1 MQLRDLSIDDRRL
14 VISMKADL
22 SSEEYREALLSND
35 IKTNLK
41 GLNNLLEVDP
51 DFLLLDS
58 NFLEA
63 AYFISYVLN
72 NKSFLL
78 KLEELTYLE
87 EKEKQRRRDAYFER
101 ERFYRGFPFDFDDY
115 LEMLELDDYL
125 LREKSYY
132 SILDNPYVIYSI
144 PYLKNIFSD
153 YYDENK
159 KADNYLYTILK
170 RLSNTL
176 TITDDLV
183 AVNDILSLFDNDAK
197 TITFSRRIQQ

>member
-22 SSEEYREALLSND
+22 SSEYYKEALLSND
-35 IKTNLK
+35 INTNLK

-58 NFLEA
+58 SFLEA

-132 SILDNPYVIYSI
+132 SILDNPYLVYSI

-183 AVNDILSLFDNDAK
+183 AVNDILSLFDNDDK
-197 TITFSRRIQQ
+197 IITFSRRI

>member
-22 SSEEYREALLSND
+22 SSEYYKEALLSND
-35 IKTNLK
+35 INTNLK

-58 NFLEA
+58 SFLEA
-63 AYFISYVLN
+63 ANFISYVLN

-78 KLEELTYLE
+78 KLEELPYLE

-132 SILDNPYVIYSI
+132 SILDNPYLVYSI

-183 AVNDILSLFDNDAK
+183 AVNDILSLFDNDDK
-197 TITFSRRIQQ
+197 IITFSRRI

>member
-183 AVNDILSLFDNDAK
+183 AVNDILSLFDNDDK
-197 TITFSRRIQQ
+197 IITFSRRIQ

>member
-1 MQLRDLSIDDRRL
+1 MQLRDLNIDDRRL

-22 SSEEYREALLSND
+22 SSEYYKEALLSND
-35 IKTNLK
+35 INTNLK

-58 NFLEA
+58 SFLEA
-63 AYFISYVLN
+63 AYFISYILN

-87 EKEKQRRRDAYFER
+87 EEEKQGRRDAYFER
-101 ERFYRGFPFDFDDY
+101 ERFYRGLPFDFDDY

-132 SILDNPYVIYSI
+132 SLLDNPYLVYSI

-159 KADNYLYTILK
+159 KADNYLYTIIK
-170 RLSNTL
+170 RLSNNEML
-176 TITDDLV
+176 K
-183 AVNDILSLFDNDAK
+183 LFDNDDK
-197 TITFSRRIQQ
+197 IITFSRRIR

>member
-1 MQLRDLSIDDRRL
+1 MQLRDLNIDDRRL

-22 SSEEYREALLSND
+22 SSEYYKEALLSND
-35 IKTNLK
+35 INTNLK

-58 NFLEA
+58 SFLEA

-101 ERFYRGFPFDFDDY
+101 ERFYRGLSFDFDDY

-132 SILDNPYVIYSI
+132 SLLDNPYLVYSI

-159 KADNYLYTILK
+159 KADNYLYTIVK
-170 RLSNTL
+170 RLSNNEML
-176 TITDDLV
+176 K
-183 AVNDILSLFDNDAK
+183 LFDNDDK
-197 TITFSRRIQQ
+197 IITFSRRIR

>member
-22 SSEEYREALLSND
+22 SSEYYKEALLSND
-35 IKTNLK
+35 INTNLK

-63 AYFISYVLN
+63 AYFISYILN

-87 EKEKQRRRDAYFER
+87 EEEKQGRRDAYFER
-101 ERFYRGFPFDFDDY
+101 ERFYRGLPFDFDDY

-132 SILDNPYVIYSI
+132 SLLDNPYLVYSI

-159 KADNYLYTILK
+159 KADNYLYTIIK
-170 RLSNTL
+170 RLSNNEML
-176 TITDDLV
+176 K
-183 AVNDILSLFDNDAK
+183 LFDNDDK
-197 TITFSRRIQQ
+197 IITFSRRIR

>member
-63 AYFISYVLN
+63 AYFISYILN

-132 SILDNPYVIYSI
+132 SILDNSYVIYSI

-159 KADNYLYTILK
+159 KADIYLYTILK

-183 AVNDILSLFDNDAK
+183 AVNDILSLFDNDDK
-197 TITFSRRIQQ
+197 IITFSRRIQ

>member
-22 SSEEYREALLSND
+22 SSEYYKEALLSND
-35 IKTNLK
+35 INTNLK

-58 NFLEA
+58 SFLEA

-87 EKEKQRRRDAYFER
+87 EEEKQGRRDAYFER
-101 ERFYRGFPFDFDDY
+101 ERFYRGLPFDFDDY

-132 SILDNPYVIYSI
+132 SLLDNPYLVYSI

-159 KADNYLYTILK
+159 KADNYLYTIIK
-170 RLSNTL
+170 RLSNNEML
-176 TITDDLV
+176 K
-183 AVNDILSLFDNDAK
+183 LFDNDDK
-197 TITFSRRIQQ
+197 IITFSRRIR

>member
-41 GLNNLLEVDP
+41 VLSNLLKVDS

-63 AYFISYVLN
+63 AYFISYILN

-87 EKEKQRRRDAYFER
+87 EKAKQRRRDAYFER

-183 AVNDILSLFDNDAK
+183 AVNDILSLFDNDDK
-197 TITFSRRIQQ
+197 IITFSRRIQ

>member
-41 GLNNLLEVDP
+41 GLNNLLEVVP

-63 AYFISYVLN
+63 AYFISYILN

-183 AVNDILSLFDNDAK
+183 AVNDILSLFDNDDK
-197 TITFSRRIQQ
+197 IITFSRRIQ

>member
-1 MQLRDLSIDDRRL
+1 MQLRDLNIDDRRL

-22 SSEEYREALLSND
+22 SSEYYKEALLSND
-35 IKTNLK
+35 INTNLK
-41 GLNNLLEVDP
+41 GVDNLLKVDS

-58 NFLEA
+58 SFLEA
-63 AYFISYVLN
+63 AYFISYILN

-87 EKEKQRRRDAYFER
+87 EEEKQRRRDVYFER
-101 ERFYRGFPFDFDDY
+101 ERFYRGLPFDFDDY

-132 SILDNPYVIYSI
+132 SLLDNPYLVYSI

-159 KADNYLYTILK
+159 KADNYLYTIIK
-170 RLSNTL
+170 RLSNNEML
-176 TITDDLV
+176 K
-183 AVNDILSLFDNDAK
+183 LFDNGDK
-197 TITFSRRIQQ
+197 IITFSRRIR

>member
-14 VISMKADL
+14 VIRMNADL
-22 SSEEYREALLSND
+22 SSEYYKEALLSND
-35 IKTNLK
+35 INTNLK

-63 AYFISYVLN
+63 AYFISYILN

-87 EKEKQRRRDAYFER
+87 EEEKQGRRDAYFER
-101 ERFYRGFPFDFDDY
+101 ERFYRGLPFDFDDY

-132 SILDNPYVIYSI
+132 SLLDNPYLVYSI

-159 KADNYLYTILK
+159 KADNYLYTIIK
-170 RLSNTL
+170 RLSNNEML
-176 TITDDLV
+176 K
-183 AVNDILSLFDNDAK
+183 LFDNDDK
-197 TITFSRRIQQ
+197 IITFSRRIR

>member
-63 AYFISYVLN
+63 AYFISYILN

-159 KADNYLYTILK
+159 KADIYLYTILK

-183 AVNDILSLFDNDAK
+183 AVNDILSLFDNDDK
-197 TITFSRRIQQ
+197 IITFSRRIQ

>member
-22 SSEEYREALLSND
+22 SSEYYREASLSND
-35 IKTNLK
+35 INTNLK

-63 AYFISYVLN
+63 AYFISYILN

-78 KLEELTYLE
+78 KLEELTYLDE
-87 EKEKQRRRDAYFER
+87 EEKQRRRDAYFER
-101 ERFYRGFPFDFDDY
+101 ERFYRGLPFDFDDY

-132 SILDNPYVIYSI
+132 SLLDNPYLVYSI

-159 KADNYLYTILK
+159 KADNYLYTIIK
-170 RLSNTL
+170 RLSNNEML
-176 TITDDLV
+176 K
-183 AVNDILSLFDNDAK
+183 LFDNDDK
-197 TITFSRRIQQ
+197 IITFSRRIR

>member
-1 MQLRDLSIDDRRL
+1 
-14 VISMKADL
+14 
-22 SSEEYREALLSND
+22 
-35 IKTNLK
+35 
-41 GLNNLLEVDP
+41 
-51 DFLLLDS
+51 
-58 NFLEA
+58 
-63 AYFISYVLN
+63 
-72 NKSFLL
+72 
-78 KLEELTYLE
+78 
-87 EKEKQRRRDAYFER
+87 
-101 ERFYRGFPFDFDDY
+101 
-115 LEMLELDDYL
+115 MLELDDYL

-183 AVNDILSLFDNDAK
+183 AVNDILSLFDNDDK
-197 TITFSRRIQQ
+197 IITFSRRIQ

>member
-63 AYFISYVLN
+63 AYFISYILN

-183 AVNDILSLFDNDAK
+183 AVNDILSLFDNDDK
-197 TITFSRRIQQ
+197 IITFSRRIQ

>member
-1 MQLRDLSIDDRRL
+1 MQLRDLNIDDRRL

-22 SSEEYREALLSND
+22 SSEYYKEALLSND
-35 IKTNLK
+35 INTNLK

-58 NFLEA
+58 SFLEA

-101 ERFYRGFPFDFDDY
+101 ERFYRGLSFDFDDY

-132 SILDNPYVIYSI
+132 SLLDNPYLVYSI

-159 KADNYLYTILK
+159 KADNYLYTIIK
-170 RLSNTL
+170 RLSNNEML
-176 TITDDLV
+176 K
-183 AVNDILSLFDNDAK
+183 LFDNDDK
-197 TITFSRRIQQ
+197 IITFSRRIR

>member
-1 MQLRDLSIDDRRL
+1 MQLRDLNIDDRRL

-22 SSEEYREALLSND
+22 SSEYYKEALLSND
-35 IKTNLK
+35 INTNLK

-58 NFLEA
+58 SFLEA

-101 ERFYRGFPFDFDDY
+101 ERFYRGLSFDFDDY

-132 SILDNPYVIYSI
+132 SLLDNPYLVYSI

-159 KADNYLYTILK
+159 KADNYLYTIIK
-170 RLSNTL
+170 RLSNNEML
-176 TITDDLV
+176 K
-183 AVNDILSLFDNDAK
+183 LFDNGDK
-197 TITFSRRIQQ
+197 IITFSRRIR

>member
-22 SSEEYREALLSND
+22 SSEYYKEALLSND

-41 GLNNLLEVDP
+41 GLSNLLKVDS

-63 AYFISYVLN
+63 AYFISYILN

-132 SILDNPYVIYSI
+132 SILDNPYLVYSI

-183 AVNDILSLFDNDAK
+183 AVNDILSLFDNDDK
-197 TITFSRRIQQ
+197 IITFSRRIQ

>member
-22 SSEEYREALLSND
+22 SSEYYKEALLSND
-35 IKTNLK
+35 INTNLK

-58 NFLEA
+58 SFLEA
-63 AYFISYVLN
+63 SYFISYVLN

-101 ERFYRGFPFDFDDY
+101 ERFYRGLPFDFDDY

-132 SILDNPYVIYSI
+132 SLLDNPYLVYSI

-159 KADNYLYTILK
+159 KADNYLYTIIK
-170 RLSNTL
+170 RLSNNEML
-176 TITDDLV
+176 K
-183 AVNDILSLFDNDAK
+183 LFDNDDK
-197 TITFSRRIQQ
+197 IITFSRRIR

>member
-22 SSEEYREALLSND
+22 SSEYYKEALLSND
-35 IKTNLK
+35 INTNLK
-41 GLNNLLEVDP
+41 GVDNLLKVDS

-58 NFLEA
+58 SFLEA
-63 AYFISYVLN
+63 AYFISYILN

-87 EKEKQRRRDAYFER
+87 EEEKQRRRDVYFER
-101 ERFYRGFPFDFDDY
+101 ERFYRGLPFDFDDY

-132 SILDNPYVIYSI
+132 SLLDNPYLVYSI

-159 KADNYLYTILK
+159 KADNYLYTIIK
-170 RLSNTL
+170 RLSNNEML
-176 TITDDLV
+176 K
-183 AVNDILSLFDNDAK
+183 LFDNGDK
-197 TITFSRRIQQ
+197 IITFSRRIR

>member
-22 SSEEYREALLSND
+22 SSEYYKEALLSND
-35 IKTNLK
+35 INTNLK

-63 AYFISYVLN
+63 AYFISYILN

-101 ERFYRGFPFDFDDY
+101 ERFYRGLPFDFDDY

-183 AVNDILSLFDNDAK
+183 AVNDILSLFDNDDK
-197 TITFSRRIQQ
+197 IITFSRRIQ

>member
-1 MQLRDLSIDDRRL
+1 MQLRDLNIDDRRL

-22 SSEEYREALLSND
+22 SSEYYKEALLSND
-35 IKTNLK
+35 INTNLK
-41 GLNNLLEVDP
+41 GLNNLLKVDP

-58 NFLEA
+58 SFLEA

-87 EKEKQRRRDAYFER
+87 EEEKQGRRDAYFER
-101 ERFYRGFPFDFDDY
+101 ERFYRGLPFDFDDY

-132 SILDNPYVIYSI
+132 SLLDNPYLVYSI

-159 KADNYLYTILK
+159 KADNYLYTIIK
-170 RLSNTL
+170 RLSNNGML
-176 TITDDLV
+176 K
-183 AVNDILSLFDNDAK
+183 LFDNDDK
-197 TITFSRRIQQ
+197 IITFSRRIR

>member
-41 GLNNLLEVDP
+41 GLSNLLKVDS

-63 AYFISYVLN
+63 AYFISYILN

-87 EKEKQRRRDAYFER
+87 EKAKQRRRDAYFER

-144 PYLKNIFSD
+144 PYLKNIFS
-153 YYDENK
+153 
-159 KADNYLYTILK
+159 
-170 RLSNTL
+170 
-176 TITDDLV
+176 
-183 AVNDILSLFDNDAK
+183 LF
-197 TITFSRRIQQ
+197 

>member
-22 SSEEYREALLSND
+22 SSEYYKEALLSND
-35 IKTNLK
+35 INTNLK
-41 GLNNLLEVDP
+41 GLNNLLKVDS

-58 NFLEA
+58 SFLEA
-63 AYFISYVLN
+63 SYFISYVLN

-101 ERFYRGFPFDFDDY
+101 ERFYRGLPFDFDDY

-132 SILDNPYVIYSI
+132 SLLDNPYLVYSI

-159 KADNYLYTILK
+159 KADNYLYTIIK
-170 RLSNTL
+170 RLSNNEML
-176 TITDDLV
+176 K
-183 AVNDILSLFDNDAK
+183 LFDNDDK
-197 TITFSRRIQQ
+197 IITFSRRIR

>member
-22 SSEEYREALLSND
+22 SSEYYKEALLSND

-63 AYFISYVLN
+63 AYFISYILN

-87 EKEKQRRRDAYFER
+87 EKAKQRRRDAYFER

-115 LEMLELDDYL
+115 LEMFELDDYL

-132 SILDNPYVIYSI
+132 SILDNPYLVYSI

-183 AVNDILSLFDNDAK
+183 AVNDILSLFDNDDK
-197 TITFSRRIQQ
+197 IITFSRRIQ

>member
-22 SSEEYREALLSND
+22 SSEYYKEALLSND
-35 IKTNLK
+35 INTNLK

-63 AYFISYVLN
+63 AYFISYILN

-101 ERFYRGFPFDFDDY
+101 ERFYRGLPFDFDDY

-159 KADNYLYTILK
+159 KADNYLYTIIK
-170 RLSNTL
+170 RLSNNEML
-176 TITDDLV
+176 K
-183 AVNDILSLFDNDAK
+183 LFDNDDK
-197 TITFSRRIQQ
+197 IITFSRRIR

>member
-22 SSEEYREALLSND
+22 SSEYYKEALLSND

-41 GLNNLLEVDP
+41 GLSNLLKVDS

-63 AYFISYVLN
+63 AYFISYILN

-132 SILDNPYVIYSI
+132 SILDNPYLVYSI

-183 AVNDILSLFDNDAK
+183 AVNDILSLFDNDDK
-197 TITFSRRIQQ
+197 IITFSRRI

>member
-22 SSEEYREALLSND
+22 SSEYYKEALLSND
-35 IKTNLK
+35 INTNLK

-58 NFLEA
+58 CFLEA

-101 ERFYRGFPFDFDDY
+101 ERFYRGLPFDFDDY

-132 SILDNPYVIYSI
+132 SLLDNPYLVYSI

-159 KADNYLYTILK
+159 KADNYLYTIIK
-170 RLSNTL
+170 RLSNNEML
-176 TITDDLV
+176 K
-183 AVNDILSLFDNDAK
+183 LFDNGDK
-197 TITFSRRIQQ
+197 IITFSRRIR

>member
-41 GLNNLLEVDP
+41 GLSNLLKVDS

-63 AYFISYVLN
+63 AYFISYILN

-87 EKEKQRRRDAYFER
+87 EKAKQRRRDAYFER

-183 AVNDILSLFDNDAK
+183 AVNDILSLFDNDDK
-197 TITFSRRIQQ
+197 IITFSRRIQ